1 MKCLKF
7 NEKNIDI
14 DEHRYLCDFN
24 LLIDVWNKKQKNNN
38 EIAYYNYAL
47 SETERQYTYNIT

>member
-7 NEKNIDI
+7 TEKNIDI
-14 DEHRYLCDFN
+14 DKHRYLCDFN
-24 LLIDVWNKKQKNNN
+24 LLIDVWNKKQKNKN

>member
-1 MKCLKF
+1 MK
-7 NEKNIDI
+7 KNIDI
-14 DEHRYLCDFN
+14 DKHRYLCDFN
-24 LLIDVWNKKQKNNN
+24 LLIDVWNKKQKNKN